1 MKIAKVLINTSVK
14 SLNKVYDYL
23 VPEKMEQDIKIGKR
37 VLVSFGKGRSDEEAI
52 IVKIEEKTAEE
63 LKSYNYKLKEIIEI
77 LDEVSYINE
86 SRLKLAKYISLST

>member
-52 IVKIEEKTAEE
+52 IVKIEGKKIAFF
-63 LKSYNYKLKEIIEI
+63 K
-77 LDEVSYINE
+77 
-86 SRLKLAKYISLST
+86 R

>member
-37 VLVSFGKGRSDEEAI
+37 VLV
-52 IVKIEEKTAEE
+52 
-63 LKSYNYKLKEIIEI
+63 
-77 LDEVSYINE
+77 
-86 SRLKLAKYISLST
+86 

>member
-37 VLVSFGKGRSDEEAI
+37 VLVACGKGRADERAT
-52 IVKIEEKTAEE
+52 IVKIEEETAEE
-63 LKSYNYKLKEIIEI
+63 LKRYN
-77 LDEVSYINE
+77 
-86 SRLKLAKYISLST
+86 